1 MSTLAAGLF
10 VMLGV
15 LLVASIA
22 IVVVAGIRLLR
33 KGNILRREMRGFSVE
48 FGHVV
53 GSVRLPEREDG
64 PGQ

>member
-1 MSTLAAGLF
+1 
-10 VMLGV
+10 MLGV
-15 LLVASIA
+15 LLVAAIA

-33 KGNILRREMRGFSVE
+33 KGNILRREMHGFSVE

-64 PGQ
+64 PGR